1 MIFKKSF
8 KSCFKIEPVKAAEV
22 QVTTLWVCIV
32 TKLLTLSFLLLFS
45 LEVLLL
51 VDECFNLHLYD
62 GVGVQPLSP
71 VSSSNISLLA
81 R

>member
-1 MIFKKSF
+1 M
-8 KSCFKIEPVKAAEV
+8 ELVTATEV

-32 TKLLTLSFLLLFS
+32 TKLLILSFFLLFS

-62 GVGVQPLSP
+62 GVGVQPLSLI
-71 VSSSNISLLA
+71 SSSNISLLA